1 MDTANLFEARDD
13 EYLRAQQYGTTE
25 KLNARVALHAKYSTS
40 DLDWFQWLRAQ
51 IEWSNVESL
60 LEVGCGTGEFWSES
74 IIAMNANTSVVLTD
88 LSPIMVT
95 TALSKARRH
104 VQRVHGLEAD
114 VQSLPFRDDA
124 FDSVIANQVLY
135 HAKDPAKAL
144 DEIHRVLKPGGVLA
158 ASTIGP
164 DHLRELFDIESV
176 AFGARRP
183 RTHAD
188 VFGRVTGREV
198 IDKTFE
204 NVRWL
209 QFDDRL
215 RCTDTD
221 DVVEYL
227 TSTPPGENATPKE
240 LQRLRTE
247 IERRMNENQGT
258 LEVSKDCGLF
268 LANASE

>member
-1 MDTANLFEARDD
+1 
-13 EYLRAQQYGTTE
+13 
-25 KLNARVALHAKYSTS
+25 
-40 DLDWFQWLRAQ
+40 
-51 IEWSNVESL
+51 
-60 LEVGCGTGEFWSES
+60 
-74 IIAMNANTSVVLTD
+74 
-88 LSPIMVT
+88 
-95 TALSKARRH
+95 
-104 VQRVHGLEAD
+104 
-114 VQSLPFRDDA
+114 
-124 FDSVIANQVLY
+124 
-135 HAKDPAKAL
+135 
-144 DEIHRVLKPGGVLA
+144 
-158 ASTIGP
+158 
-164 DHLRELFDIESV
+164 
-176 AFGARRP
+176 
-183 RTHAD
+183 
-188 VFGRVTGREV
+188 VTGREV